1 MKDMVRILGAALL
14 ASAILVGGC
23 SSGKKVSRIDTSET
37 VDLSGNWNDTD
48 SRLVADEMIGDAL
61 SMNGSQRPWL
71 MNFVRDKSK
80 NPAVIVGAI
89 RNLSDEHIATGTF
102 VGDIERAFV
111 NSGSVR
117 VVAKREEREG
127 VRDERQDQQA
137 NASLETMKEF
147 GMELGADYML
157 IGEIN
162 KIVDQEGKEKV
173 AYYQVDMTLTDMQS
187 NEKVWMGQKKI
198 KKYIARKNYKP

>member
-1 MKDMVRILGAALL
+1 MKTLWILVLAL
-14 ASAILVGGC
+14 ASVTLMSC
-23 SSGKKVSRIDTSET
+23 SSGKKVSRIDVEET

-48 SRLVADEMIGDAL
+48 SRLVADEMISDAM
-61 SMNGSQRPWL
+61 SRPWL
-71 MNFVRDKSK
+71 SNFLRDKGK
-80 NPAVIVGAI
+80 NPAVIVGNM

-111 NSGSVR
+111 NSSSVR
-117 VVAKREEREG
+117 VVASRDERDGVREERE
-127 VRDERQDQQA
+127 DQQA

-157 IGEIN
+157 IGTIN
-162 KIVDQEGKEKV
+162 KILDQEGKEKI
-173 AYYQVDMTLTDMQS
+173 AFYQVDLTLTDMQT
-187 NEKVWMGQKKI
+187 NEKVWIGQKKI

>member
-1 MKDMVRILGAALL
+1 MLSVRLAAYALL
-14 ASAILVGGC
+14 AATMALVGC
-23 SSGKKVSRIDTSET
+23 SSSKKVSRIDTETT

-48 SRLVADEMIGDAL
+48 SRLVAEEMITDAL
-61 SMNGSQRPWL
+61 SQNGEQRPWL
-71 MNFVRDKSK
+71 LNYVRDQGK

-89 RNLSDEHIATGTF
+89 RNLTDEHIATGTF

-111 NSGSVR
+111 NSGNVR
-117 VVAKREEREG
+117 VVAKKEEREG
-127 VRDERQDQQA
+127 VRDERMDQQA
-137 NASLETMKEF
+137 NASLETVKDF

-173 AYYQVDMTLTDMQS
+173 AFYQIDLTLTDMQS
-187 NEKVWMGQKKI
+187 NEKTWIGQKKI
-198 KKYIARKNYKP
+198 KKYIARKNFKP

>member
-1 MKDMVRILGAALL
+1 MKTLWILVLAL
-14 ASAILVGGC
+14 ASVTLMSC
-23 SSGKKVSRIDTSET
+23 SSGKKVSRIDVEET

-48 SRLVADEMIGDAL
+48 SRLVADEMISDAM
-61 SMNGSQRPWL
+61 SRPWL
-71 MNFVRDKSK
+71 SNFLRDKGK
-80 NPAVIVGAI
+80 NPAVIVGNM

-117 VVAKREEREG
+117 VVASRDERDGVREERE
-127 VRDERQDQQA
+127 DQQA

-157 IGEIN
+157 IGTIN
-162 KIVDQEGKEKV
+162 KILDQEGKEKI
-173 AYYQVDMTLTDMQS
+173 AFYQVDLTLTDMQT
-187 NEKVWMGQKKI
+187 NEKVWIGQKKI